1 MKIGDLVWDWSLKM
15 NGIIVDGPWTENLL
29 DSGNNVHPII
39 WEWLVLDENGDL
51 VGADT
56 NDLGVAE

>member
-1 MKIGDLVWDWSLKM
+1 MKIGDLVWDWALEM
-15 NGIIVDGPWTENLL
+15 NGIIIDGLWTERQRFEVELQNP
-29 DSGNNVHPII
+29 VA

-56 NDLGVAE
+56 NDLRVAE